1 MGKGSSIQNRIII
14 SIASVA
20 IISTLIIAT
29 FNWQVNASLFKN
41 EVNIKLTYLHENYT
55 NYVEEYFSQVIK
67 SIDILE
73 YQILNEIDKDR
84 LHDKAYLNKFVEQ
97 LAPTV
102 KNLAMNSLTGKTAY
116 VYFSPKLTNETF
128 DIYYA
133 DQDDMGEVTRQA
145 MLAIEYYD
153 TYDEDITKD
162 WWFKP
167 IESQKS
173 YWSDPYEWRLDN
185 GKIVNFFSYTRPIYI
200 DDELICVAGADLR
213 YDDLKDIIQSIE
225 VYETGYFFLLNDKF
239 EILID
244 NFISSAEIPQNID
257 ASRFEFIG
265 TNLDALK
272 AEVVVDSNSS
282 PDKFFVYSQLQNGW
296 IIGLEANKAEI
307 MENFTRYQL
316 ISLFFFAVMIIVF
329 LFISFKLGAFI
340 SKPIRELVEAID
352 NVEEEQLKIIV
363 PDTCLCRNDDIGVL
377 SRVLLNMSNRL
388 DETFIKLNLQNKEL
402 MAEIDQRVRIQTE
415 LDLMSEVI
423 SNTTDAMFIADQ
435 HFNLIYT
442 NHSFSQST
450 CGTIDDLTG
459 NVNLKQVL
467 KLDSEG
473 IETIKASG
481 FFGEFQVVNNKS
493 EEHTVLLMINKVYR
507 NDEFYYLGLFKDLT
521 EEKIKDETIDHLKNY
536 DVLTNL
542 GNRRHLE
549 AYVTRLIEEDDTKLS
564 FALMLINVNSFRII
578 NETLGFKI
586 GNKVLVEMSKR
597 LSKLT
602 SGKSIVTRFNGDE
615 FALLKMT
622 DLNMSDIYNYV
633 KEMNDRLESVYLID
647 EKRIFIQNC
656 VGISIYP
663 TDGSTYEELIKA
675 STTALNYLKE
685 NKNFSFQF
693 YNEKI
698 NEITINKY
706 KIENGLRH
714 ALEREEFQ
722 LLYQPQVDIN
732 SNKVV
737 GVEALLRWHSMEGLV
752 SPTVFIPIAEES
764 RLILPIGEFVLKTAC
779 DVASRIE
786 ALGYD
791 LIMSVNIS
799 AVQFKSNYFVEM
811 ISSILKT
818 SLLNPNKLELEITEG
833 ILMDNEVECSHL
845 IKELKS
851 FGIRISIDDFGTGY
865 SSLAY
870 LRNFS
875 VDKIKIDR
883 SFIMDIPSKDDGMIA
898 NSIIQLSRNLG
909 LEVVAEGVETI
920 EQIHFLKENECAQ
933 VQGYY
938 YSKPITEKELIAY
951 IKTKNTGGTNA

>member
-1 MGKGSSIQNRIII
+1 M
-14 SIASVA
+14 A
-20 IISTLIIAT
+20 IISALIIAT
-29 FNWQVNASLFKN
+29 FNWRVNSNLYKD
-41 EVNIKLTYLHENYT
+41 EVDEKLIVLHENYT
-55 NYVEEYFSQVIK
+55 NYVEEYFNQVIK
-67 SIDILE
+67 SIDIME
-73 YQILNEIDKDR
+73 YQILNEIDQDR
-84 LHDKAYLNKFVEQ
+84 LHDKAYLNEFVGQ
-97 LAPTV
+97 LDSTV
-102 KNLAMNSLTGKTAY
+102 KNLAVNSLIGKTAY
-116 VYFSPKLTNETF
+116 VYFNPKLSNETF

-133 DQDDMGEVTRQA
+133 DQDDTGEVTRQA
-145 MLAIEYYD
+145 MLPIEYYD
-153 TYDEDITKD
+153 TYDDDKTKD

-167 IESQKS
+167 IELKKA

-185 GKIVNFFSYTRPIYI
+185 GRIVNFFSYTRPVYI
-200 DDELICVAGADLR
+200 DGELICVIGADLR
-213 YDDLKDIIQSIE
+213 YDDLKDIIQSIQ
-225 VYETGYFFLLNDKF
+225 VYETGYFFLLNDEF

-244 NFISSAEIPQNID
+244 SSKSSSGKPQNFD
-257 ASRFEFIG
+257 SSRFEFIK
-265 TNLDALK
+265 TKLDALK
-272 AEVVVDSNSS
+272 TEVIVDIKSN
-282 PDKFFVYSQLQNGW
+282 PNKFFVYSELQNGW

-307 MENFTRYQL
+307 MKNFTRYQL
-316 ISLFFFAVMIIVF
+316 ISIFFFFIMIIVF
-329 LFISFKLGAFI
+329 LLISIKLGTFI
-340 SKPIRELVEAID
+340 SKPIRELVKAID
-352 NVEEEQLKIIV
+352 KVEEGQLKIIV
-363 PDTCLCRNDDIGVL
+363 PEMCLRRNDDIGVL
-377 SRVLLNMSNRL
+377 SRVLLDMNNRL
-388 DETFIKLNLQNKEL
+388 DETFERLNLKNKEL
-402 MAEIDQRVRIQTE
+402 MAEMDQRVRIQME

-450 CGTIDDLTG
+450 CVTRDDLTSD
-459 NVNLKQVL
+459 VNLQQVL
-467 KLDSEG
+467 NLDSEW
-473 IETIKASG
+473 IERIKVSG
-481 FFGEFQVVNNKS
+481 FFGEFQVINNKY
-493 EEHTVLLMINKVYR
+493 EEHTVLLMINKVKR

-542 GNRRHLE
+542 GNRRYFE
-549 AYVTRLIEEDDTKLS
+549 NYVTRLIEESDDKLS

-578 NETLGFKI
+578 NETLGFEI
-586 GNKVLVEMSKR
+586 GNKVLLEMSKR

-602 SGKSIVTRFNGDE
+602 HGKSVVTRFNGDE

-622 DLNMSDIYNYV
+622 DLSMNDIYNYV
-633 KEMNDRLESVYLID
+633 KEMNERLESVYLID
-647 EKRIFIQNC
+647 EKKIFIQNC

-675 STTALNYLKE
+675 ATTALNYLKE

-693 YNEKI
+693 YDEKI
-698 NEITINKY
+698 NELTINKY

-722 LLYQPQVDIN
+722 LLYQPQIDIN
-732 SNKVV
+732 SNKVI
-737 GVEALLRWHSMEGLV
+737 GVEALLRWHSMEGMV

-764 RLILPIGEFVLKTAC
+764 RLILPIGEFVLKAAC

-786 ALGYD
+786 ELGYD

-799 AVQFKSNYFVEM
+799 AAQFKSNYFVEM
-811 ISSILKT
+811 ITSILKN
-818 SLLNPNKLELEITEG
+818 SRLDPRKLELEITEG
-833 ILMDNEVECSHL
+833 ILMDNEVECSNL
-845 IKELKS
+845 IRELKG

-938 YSKPITEKELIAY
+938 YSKPITEKDLIAY
-951 IKTKNTGGTNA
+951 LKTTHTGDKTCIEKS